1 MKSKGLIIALLIII
15 SVIIFA
21 LVVFLVGVLNGRV
34 DMGFLSFGMRKSD
47 TIIFDKEYKLE
58 DINKIEVLS
67 AAGDVT
73 FEESENDEIRVVA
86 YGKEDNKLDVQLKDN
101 KLKVDYSKANNKWIS
116 VNRYSNDVT
125 IYIPSK
131 YVGEIR
137 VKNDYGECKICDL
150 KDSTMELEVNCG
162 NIKVGEVKNLVAKCD
177 LGNVKASNI
186 SNKCNIEVNCGDVK
200 IEELQIQE
208 NSAIKCDLGSV
219 KIQKINDI
227 YVDANVD
234 LGSTKLG
241 KNNRQSE
248 VTLKVEVDCGDLKVE
263 E

>member
-1 MKSKGLIIALLIII
+1 MKSKGIIIALLIII

-21 LVVFLVGVLNGRV
+21 LVIFLVGVLNGRV
-34 DMGFLSFGMRKSD
+34 DMGFLNFGMRKSE

-58 DINKIEVLS
+58 EIDKIEVLS
-67 AAGDVT
+67 SAGDVT

-86 YGKEDNKLDVQLKDN
+86 YGKENSKLDVQLNNN
-101 KLKVDYSKANNKWIS
+101 KLKVDYSKTNNQWIS
-116 VNRYSNDVT
+116 FNRYSNDIT

-131 YVGEIR
+131 YVGEIK
-137 VKNDYGECKICDL
+137 VKNDFGECKICDL
-150 KDSTMELEVNCG
+150 KDSTMDLEVNCG
-162 NIKVGEVKNLVAKCD
+162 NIKVGEVKNLEAKCD
-177 LGNVKASNI
+177 LGNIRAEKI
-186 SNKCNIEVNCGDVK
+186 LNKCNLEANCGDIK

-208 NSAIKCDLGSV
+208 NSSMKCDLGSV
-219 KIQKINDI
+219 KIKRINDI

-248 VTLKVEVDCGDLKVE
+248 VTLKVDVDCGDLKIE

>member
-1 MKSKGLIIALLIII
+1 MKSRGIIIALLIII
-15 SVIIFA
+15 SVIIFS
-21 LVVFLVGVLNGRV
+21 LVIFLVGVLNGRV
-34 DMGFLSFGMRKSD
+34 NMGFLNFGMRKSD

-58 DINKIEVLS
+58 DIHKVEVLS
-67 AAGDVT
+67 AAGNVT

-86 YGKEDNKLDVQLKDN
+86 YGKEDNKLSVELNNN

-116 VNRYSNDVT
+116 FNTYSNDVT

-131 YVGEIR
+131 YAGEVT

-150 KDSTMELEVNCG
+150 QDATMDLEVNCG
-162 NIKVGEVKNLVAKCD
+162 NIKVGKVKTLEAKCD
-177 LGNVKASNI
+177 LGNVKAENI
-186 SNKCNIEVNCGDVK
+186 LNKCNIKVNCGDVK

-208 NSAIKCDLGSV
+208 NSSIKCDLGNV
-219 KIQKINDI
+219 KIRKINDI

-248 VTLKVEVDCGDLKVE
+248 ITLKVEVDCGDLKIE

>member
-1 MKSKGLIIALLIII
+1 MKSKWMIIALLIII
-15 SVIIFA
+15 SVIIFS
-21 LVVFLVGVLNGRV
+21 LVIFLVGVLNGRV
-34 DMGFLSFGMRKSD
+34 NMGFLNFGMRKSD

-73 FEESENDEIRVVA
+73 FKESEDGEIRVVA
-86 YGKEDNKLDVQLKDN
+86 YGKEDNKLEVELKDK
-101 KLKVDYSKANNKWIS
+101 KLKVDYSKTNNKWIS
-116 VNRYSNDVT
+116 FNRYSNDIV

-131 YVGEIR
+131 YAGEIR

-150 KDSTMELEVNCG
+150 ENAKMDLEVNCG
-162 NIKVGEVKNLVAKCD
+162 NIEIGKVKNLEARCD
-177 LGNVKASNI
+177 LGNVKVDNI
-186 SNKCNIEVNCGDVK
+186 LNKCNIEVDCGDVK
-200 IEELQIQE
+200 IEDLQIQE
-208 NSAIKCDLGSV
+208 NSSIKCDLGSV
-219 KIQKINDI
+219 KIRKINDI
-227 YVDANVD
+227 YVDADVD

-248 VTLKVEVDCGDLKVE
+248 ITLKVEVDCGDLKVE